1 MSGETVMKI
10 NKKRK
15 VGATLSKVKPS
26 LIKQIQIKLMM
37 VNQYFKISTIYFM
50 FQEGVCKDTLLLFL
64 CLKYLIIRKKYQ

>member
-10 NKKRK
+10 NKKRN
-15 VGATLSKVKPS
+15 VGAMLSKVKPS
-26 LIKQIQIKLMM
+26 LIKQIQIKLMV

>member
-26 LIKQIQIKLMM
+26 LIEQIQIKLMV